1 MKLFKFILIIFFI
14 FFSNNVKANNVAFID
29 IDFLIQNSKIGKL
42 ILDKIEISNSEN
54 IEILKNKELKIRQK
68 EEDINNKKNI
78 ISESEFK
85 KEVALLKKNI
95 DSFNKE
101 KKQIINDFNK
111 FKVEELNLLLD
122 KFNNIINDYMNK
134 NSIQIVLSKKN
145 LYMGKKSSDITNEIL
160 LEIDKQLKQ

>member
-1 MKLFKFILIIFFI
+1 MKLFKFFLIFFFI
-14 FFSNNVKANNVAFID
+14 FFLNNAKANNIAFID

-42 ILDKIEISNSEN
+42 TLDKIESNNSKN
-54 IEILKNKELKIRQK
+54 IEILKNKELKIREK

-78 ISESEFK
+78 ISENEFK
-85 KEVALLKKNI
+85 KEVALLKNNI

-101 KKQIINDFNK
+101 KKKIINDFNK

-145 LYMGKKSSDITNEIL
+145 LYMGKKSSKYSDQIKLPE
-160 LEIDKQLKQ
+160 

>member
-1 MKLFKFILIIFFI
+1 MKLFKFFLIFFFI
-14 FFSNNVKANNVAFID
+14 FFLNNVKANNIAFID

-42 ILDKIEISNSEN
+42 TLDKIESNNSKN
-54 IEILKNKELKIRQK
+54 IEILKNKELKIREK

-78 ISESEFK
+78 ISENEFK
-85 KEVALLKKNI
+85 KEVALLKNNI

-101 KKQIINDFNK
+101 KKKIINDFNK

-160 LEIDKQLKQ
+160 LAIDKELKQ

>member
-1 MKLFKFILIIFFI
+1 MKLFKFIIIIFFI
-14 FFSNNVKANNVAFID
+14 LFSNNVKANNVVFID

-42 ILDKIEISNSEN
+42 ILDKIEINNSKN

-101 KKQIINDFNK
+101 KKKIINDFNK

-145 LYMGKKSSDITNEIL
+145 LYMGKKSSDITNDIL